1 MLPMNRILV
10 IVFSNIKS
18 SQKDIFKALFLIIFL
33 LSMIQFMHIWRGI
46 PYENLVRDPNAI
58 ANLPKYIG
66 FISQFGI
73 FLWFASVGICFM
85 GYFLIRGIESV
96 NPQSKYLLYFGI
108 FSLILGLDDAYML
121 HEELAH
127 RGLYEEMFFGVYAVM
142 LLVFILKFLKL
153 FFQTHF
159 ILLILSGFCL
169 ASSIAV
175 DKYDHTLFL
184 LDDSFK
190 VSGIIFWFVYF
201 FRTVYTFCKG
211 SINTEV

>member
-1 MLPMNRILV
+1 MNITFATV
-10 IVFSNIKS
+10 VSNIKDS
-18 SQKDIFKALFLIIFL
+18 RKDIFKALLLIGFL
-33 LSMIQFMHIWRGI
+33 LGMIQLIHAWRNI

-58 ANLPKYIG
+58 TGMPKYIG
-66 FISQFGI
+66 FISQFGV

-85 GYFLIRGIESV
+85 GYFLTRGIESV
-96 NPQSKYLLYFGI
+96 NQKSKYLLYFGI
-108 FSLILGLDDAYML
+108 FSLMLGLDDAYML

-190 VSGIIFWFVYF
+190 VSGIVFWFVYF
-201 FRTVYTFCKG
+201 FRTVYTFCMG
-211 SINTEV
+211 VISTDV

>member
-1 MLPMNRILV
+1 MNNTFT
-10 IVFSNIKS
+10 IVASNIKNS
-18 SQKDIFKALFLIIFL
+18 RKDIFKALLLIGFL
-33 LSMIQFMHIWRGI
+33 LGMIQLIHVWRDI

-96 NPQSKYLLYFGI
+96 NKKSKYLLYFGV
-108 FSLILGLDDAYML
+108 FSLMLGLDDAYML

-142 LLVFILKFLKL
+142 MLVFILKFLKL

-190 VSGIIFWFVYF
+190 VSGIVFWFVYF
-201 FRTVYTFCKG
+201 FRTVYSFCKG

>member
-1 MLPMNRILV
+1 MNNIFT
-10 IVFSNIKS
+10 IVVSNIKNS
-18 SQKDIFKALFLIIFL
+18 RKDIFKALLLILFL
-33 LSMIQFMHIWRGI
+33 LGMIQFIHSWRGI

-58 ANLPKYIG
+58 AGMPKYIG
-66 FISQFGI
+66 FISQFGV

-85 GYFLIRGIESV
+85 GYFLIKGIESV
-96 NPQSKYLLYFGI
+96 NIKSKYLLYFGI
-108 FSLILGLDDAYML
+108 FSLMLGLDDAYML

-153 FFQTHF
+153 FFQTNF

-190 VSGIIFWFVYF
+190 VSGIVFWFVYF
-201 FRTVYTFCKG
+201 FRTVYSFCKEV
-211 SINTEV
+211 INTEV

>member
-1 MLPMNRILV
+1 MNNIFATV
-10 IVFSNIKS
+10 ISNIKDS
-18 SQKDIFKALFLIIFL
+18 RKDIFKALLLIGFL
-33 LSMIQFMHIWRGI
+33 LGMIQFIHTWRDI

-96 NPQSKYLLYFGI
+96 NIKSKYLLYFGI
-108 FSLILGLDDAYML
+108 FSLMLGLDDAYML

-142 LLVFILKFLKL
+142 LLLFILKFLKL

-190 VSGIIFWFVYF
+190 VSGIVFWFAYF

-211 SINTEV
+211 VINTEV

>member
-1 MLPMNRILV
+1 MNNTFT
-10 IVFSNIKS
+10 IVVSNIKNS
-18 SQKDIFKALFLIIFL
+18 RKDIFKALLLIGFL
-33 LSMIQFMHIWRGI
+33 LGMIQFIHAWRDI

-96 NPQSKYLLYFGI
+96 NIKSKYLLYFGI
-108 FSLILGLDDAYML
+108 FSLMLGLDDAYML

-142 LLVFILKFLKL
+142 LLVFILKCLKL

-190 VSGIIFWFVYF
+190 VSGIVFWFVYF
-201 FRTVYTFCKG
+201 FRTVYSFCKEV
-211 SINTEV
+211 INTEV

>member
-1 MLPMNRILV
+1 MNNTFT
-10 IVFSNIKS
+10 IVVSNIKNS
-18 SQKDIFKALFLIIFL
+18 RKDIFKALLLIGFL
-33 LSMIQFMHIWRGI
+33 LGMIQFIHAWRDI

-96 NPQSKYLLYFGI
+96 NIKSKYLLYFGI
-108 FSLILGLDDAYML
+108 FSLMLGLDDAYML

-190 VSGIIFWFVYF
+190 VSGIVFWFVYF
-201 FRTVYTFCKG
+201 FRTVYSFCKEV
-211 SINTEV
+211 INTEV

>member
-1 MLPMNRILV
+1 MNNTFT
-10 IVFSNIKS
+10 IVVSNIKNS
-18 SQKDIFKALFLIIFL
+18 RKDIFKALLLIGFL
-33 LSMIQFMHIWRGI
+33 LGMIQFIHAWRDI

-96 NPQSKYLLYFGI
+96 NIKSKYLLYFGI
-108 FSLILGLDDAYML
+108 FSLMLGLDDAYML

-190 VSGIIFWFVYF
+190 VSGIVFWFAYF

-211 SINTEV
+211 VINTEV

>member
-1 MLPMNRILV
+1 MNNIFATV
-10 IVFSNIKS
+10 ISNIKDS
-18 SQKDIFKALFLIIFL
+18 RKDIFKALLLIGFL
-33 LSMIQFMHIWRGI
+33 LGMIQFIHTWRDI

-96 NPQSKYLLYFGI
+96 NIKSKYLLYFGI
-108 FSLILGLDDAYML
+108 FSLMLGLDDAYML

-190 VSGIIFWFVYF
+190 VSGIVFWFAYF

-211 SINTEV
+211 VINTEV

>member
-1 MLPMNRILV
+1 MNNIFATV
-10 IVFSNIKS
+10 ISNIKDS
-18 SQKDIFKALFLIIFL
+18 RKDIFKALLLIGFL
-33 LSMIQFMHIWRGI
+33 LGMIQFIHTWRGI

-58 ANLPKYIG
+58 AGMPKYIG
-66 FISQFGI
+66 FISQFGV

-85 GYFLIRGIESV
+85 GYFLIRGIQSV
-96 NPQSKYLLYFGI
+96 NIKSKYLLYFGI
-108 FSLILGLDDAYML
+108 FSLMLGLDDAYML

-190 VSGIIFWFVYF
+190 VSGIVFWFAYF

-211 SINTEV
+211 VINTEV

>member
-1 MLPMNRILV
+1 MNNV
-10 IVFSNIKS
+10 FSIVVSNIKNS
-18 SQKDIFKALFLIIFL
+18 RKDIFKALLLIGFL
-33 LSMIQFMHIWRGI
+33 LGMIQFIHAWRDI

-96 NPQSKYLLYFGI
+96 NIKSKYLLYFGI
-108 FSLILGLDDAYML
+108 FSLMLGLDDAYML

-190 VSGIIFWFVYF
+190 VSGIVFWFAYF

-211 SINTEV
+211 VINTEV

>member
-1 MLPMNRILV
+1 MNITFANVLL
-10 IVFSNIKS
+10 SIKDS
-18 SQKDIFKALFLIIFL
+18 RKDIFKALLLIGFL
-33 LSMIQFMHIWRGI
+33 LGMIQFIHSWRNI

-58 ANLPKYIG
+58 ADFPKYIG

-85 GYFLIRGIESV
+85 GYFLTRGIQSV
-96 NPQSKYLLYFGI
+96 SQKSKYLLYFGI
-108 FSLILGLDDAYML
+108 FSLMLGLDDAYML

-190 VSGIIFWFVYF
+190 VSGIVFWFVYF
-201 FRTVYTFCKG
+201 FRTVYTICKG
-211 SINTEV
+211 IISTDV

>member
-1 MLPMNRILV
+1 MN
-10 IVFSNIKS
+10 NIYTSLIANFKNAR
-18 SQKDIFKALFLIIFL
+18 KDIFNALLLIGFL
-33 LSMIQFMHIWRGI
+33 LGMIQLIHAWRNI

-58 ANLPKYIG
+58 TGMPKYIG
-66 FISQFGI
+66 FISQFGV

-85 GYFLIRGIESV
+85 GYFLTRGIESV
-96 NPQSKYLLYFGI
+96 NQKSKYLLYFGI
-108 FSLILGLDDAYML
+108 FSLMLGLDDAYML

-153 FFQTHF
+153 FFQTYF
-159 ILLILSGFCL
+159 ILLVLSGFCL

-190 VSGIIFWFVYF
+190 VSGIVFWFVYF
-201 FRTVYTFCKG
+201 FRTVYTFCRG
-211 SINTEV
+211 VISTDV